1 MLAEIIE
8 PFTCCINHRSRGY
21 IPVVATKVGRKPTEA
36 IWRLLR
42 DDAFASL
49 REDITA
55 RMAECSLSLSQG
67 KLIREL
73 AKPQTQREL
82 ARRLHY
88 DPSNITALADSLEA
102 RGLIERRA
110 DASDRRYRLLALTP
124 EGERVHASLEA
135 LLAQPPHFI
144 DRLTPAEQ
152 KQLLQLLAKIF
163 GAESSGPD

>member
-1 MLAEIIE
+1 MAIKIAGKPAE
-8 PFTCCINHRSRGY
+8 
-21 IPVVATKVGRKPTEA
+21 ALWKV
-36 IWRLLR
+36 LR

-49 REDITA
+49 RDDFTA
-55 RMAECSLSLSQG
+55 RVAECSLSLSQG

-73 AKPQTQREL
+73 AKPQSQREL

-110 DASDRRYRLLALTP
+110 DASDRRFRLLALTP
-124 EGERVHASLEA
+124 EGERLRVSLEER
-135 LLAQPPHFI
+135 LAQPPLFL

-152 KQLLQLLAKIF
+152 TQLLQLLAKIF
-163 GAESSGPD
+163 ETERRRPR

>member
-1 MLAEIIE
+1 VAVKIDGKPAE
-8 PFTCCINHRSRGY
+8 
-21 IPVVATKVGRKPTEA
+21 ALWK
-36 IWRLLR
+36 LLR

-49 REDITA
+49 RDDFTA
-55 RMAECSLSLSQG
+55 RVAECSLSLSQG

-73 AKPQTQREL
+73 VKPQSQREL

-110 DASDRRYRLLALTP
+110 DASDRRFRLLALTP
-124 EGERVHASLEA
+124 EGERLRATLEER
-135 LLAQPPHFI
+135 LAQPPHFL
-144 DRLTPAEQ
+144 DRLTPTEQ

-163 GAESSGPD
+163 ETERRRPR

>member
-1 MLAEIIE
+1 MA
-8 PFTCCINHRSRGY
+8 
-21 IPVVATKVGRKPTEA
+21 VKVERKPREA
-36 IWRLLR
+36 LWRLLR

-49 REDITA
+49 REDFTA
-55 RMAECSLSLSQG
+55 RVAECSLSLSQG

-73 AKPQTQREL
+73 ARPQSQREL

-110 DASDRRYRLLALTP
+110 DASDRRFRLLALTA
-124 EGERVHASLEA
+124 EGERLRATLEER
-135 LLAQPPHFI
+135 LAQPPLFL

-152 KQLLQLLAKIF
+152 KHLLQLLAKIF
-163 GAESSGPD
+163 ETERRRPR